1 MNEAVE
7 SLFYFLRR
15 PRTAPKGFVM
25 AVCFVALLLLVCIVA
40 AVSAA
45 GALTVSEATITVE
58 ERIGAHGQ
66 EGMYLILTEDGEAFT
81 VEDNLFRLQFDAS
94 DRYASL
100 KEGGQYHVTCTGWR
114 FQPLSWYRNIVSID
128 EV

>member
-1 MNEAVE
+1 VIRAVDVIW
-7 SLFYFLRR
+7 LM
-15 PRTAPKGFVM
+15 V
-25 AVCFVALLLLVCIVA
+25 VLLLGLVA

-45 GALTVSEATITVE
+45 GALTVSEATVTVE

-81 VEDNLFRLQFDAS
+81 VEDNVFRAQFDAS

-100 KEGGQYHVTCTGWR
+100 KEGGRYHVTCTGWR
-114 FQPLSWYRNIVSID
+114 FQPLSWYRNIVSI
-128 EV
+128 EEM

>member
-1 MNEAVE
+1 
-7 SLFYFLRR
+7 
-15 PRTAPKGFVM
+15 M

-114 FQPLSWYRNIVSID
+114 FQPLSWYRNIVALE

>member
-1 MNEAVE
+1 MVVIC
-7 SLFYFLRR
+7 LM
-15 PRTAPKGFVM
+15 P
-25 AVCFVALLLLVCIVA
+25 ALVLGIIVA
-40 AVSAA
+40 VATA

-58 ERIGAHGQ
+58 ERIFGHG
-66 EGMYLILTEDGEAFT
+66 EDGIYLILTEEGEVFT
-81 VEDNLFRLQFDAS
+81 VEDNLFRLLFDAS

-114 FQPLSWYRNIVSID
+114 FQPLSWYRNIVSIE

>member
-1 MNEAVE
+1 MSDLVRDV
-7 SLFYFLRR
+7 LFCLRCLRHPGEEPLVFLG
-15 PRTAPKGFVM
+15 TVFILLMGL
-25 AVCFVALLLLVCIVA
+25 VAGVA
-40 AVSAA
+40 TA

-58 ERIGAHGQ
+58 ERIGAHG
-66 EGMYLILTEDGEAFT
+66 EDGIFLILTEEGEAFT

-100 KEGGQYHVTCTGWR
+100 KEGGRYHVTCTGWR
-114 FQPLSWYRNIVSID
+114 FQPLSWYRNIVAAE

>member
-1 MNEAVE
+1 MNDPEV
-7 SLFYFLRR
+7 
-15 PRTAPKGFVM
+15 FVGM
-25 AVCFVALLLLVCIVA
+25 VLILLMCIIA
-40 AVSAA
+40 AVTTV

-66 EGMYLILTEDGEAFT
+66 EGMYLILTEGGEAFT
-81 VEDNLFRLQFDAS
+81 VEDNLFRFRFDAS

>member
-1 MNEAVE
+1 VRI
-7 SLFYFLRR
+7 YFLAYLLRH
-15 PRTAPKGFVM
+15 PGEEPLVFFGIVFFFLMGILAG
-25 AVCFVALLLLVCIVA
+25 VAT
-40 AVSAA
+40 A

-58 ERIGAHGQ
+58 ERIGAHG
-66 EGMYLILTEDGEAFT
+66 EDGIYLILTEEGEAFT

-100 KEGGQYHVTCTGWR
+100 KAGGRYQVTCTGWR
-114 FQPLSWYRNIVSID
+114 VQPLSWYRNIVAAE

>member
-1 MNEAVE
+1 MINDLEVFIGMV
-7 SLFYFLRR
+7 LF
-15 PRTAPKGFVM
+15 
-25 AVCFVALLLLVCIVA
+25 LLLGLVA
-40 AVSAA
+40 AVSAV

-81 VEDNLFRLQFDAS
+81 VEDNLLLFKFDAS

-100 KEGGQYHVTCTGWR
+100 KEGGRYHVTCTGWR
-114 FQPLSWYRNIVSID
+114 FQPLSWYRNIVSI
-128 EV
+128 EEM

>member
-1 MNEAVE
+1 VIRAVDVG
-7 SLFYFLRR
+7 LYCLRCLR
-15 PRTAPKGFVM
+15 HPGKNPIVVIWLM
-25 AVCFVALLLLVCIVA
+25 VVLLLGLVA

-45 GALTVSEATITVE
+45 GALTVSEATVTVE

-100 KEGGQYHVTCTGWR
+100 KEGGRYHVTCTGWR
-114 FQPLSWYRNIVSID
+114 FQPLSWYRNIVSI
-128 EV
+128 EEM

>member
-1 MNEAVE
+1 MNDLACAA
-7 SLFYFLRR
+7 LFCLRCLRHPGEEPLVFL
-15 PRTAPKGFVM
+15 GIVVFFLM
-25 AVCFVALLLLVCIVA
+25 GLVAGVA
-40 AVSAA
+40 TA

-58 ERIGAHGQ
+58 ERIGAHGDD
-66 EGMYLILTEDGEAFT
+66 GIYLILTEEGEAFT

-100 KEGGQYHVTCTGWR
+100 KEGGRYHVTCTGWR
-114 FQPLSWYRNIVSID
+114 FQPLSWYRNIVAAE

>member
-1 MNEAVE
+1 MNDLACAA
-7 SLFYFLRR
+7 LFCLRCLRHPGEEPLVFL
-15 PRTAPKGFVM
+15 GIVVFFLM
-25 AVCFVALLLLVCIVA
+25 GLVAGVA
-40 AVSAA
+40 TA

-58 ERIGAHGQ
+58 ERIGAHG
-66 EGMYLILTEDGEAFT
+66 EDGIYLILTAEGEAFT

-100 KEGGQYHVTCTGWR
+100 KAGGRYQVICTGWR
-114 FQPLSWYRNIVSID
+114 VQPLSWYRNIVAAE

>member
-1 MNEAVE
+1 V
-7 SLFYFLRR
+7 SDLVRDVLFCLRCLRHPGEEPLVFLG
-15 PRTAPKGFVM
+15 TVFILLMGL
-25 AVCFVALLLLVCIVA
+25 VAGVA
-40 AVSAA
+40 TA

-58 ERIGAHGQ
+58 ERIGAHG
-66 EGMYLILTEDGEAFT
+66 EDGIFLILTEEGEAFT

-100 KEGGQYHVTCTGWR
+100 KEGGRYHVTCTGWR
-114 FQPLSWYRNIVSID
+114 FQPLSWYRNIVAAE